1 MKKGLTVLTVSAL
14 GLLLVGC
21 GNDKK
26 TIEESNSN
34 TESNIT
40 SNVES
45 NITSNIESNITSN
58 VESNITSNIESNITS
73 NVNPGGS
80 NLLTCTMDYTSKMG
94 GRGYKSALVNTKVK
108 FTNGGAT
115 AIEMQMIFELDSTY
129 ASQIDMFVSTMQSSM
144 NQQYGNTKGIKVT
157 SSKLSSTKFDV
168 KISMDVTKMSAE
180 ELKAKNY
187 DSFKTAT
194 YEQVKQTLVKEGYTC
209 K

>member
-45 NITSNIESNITSN
+45 NITSNVESNITSN
-58 VESNITSNIESNITS
+58 VESNVTS

-80 NLLTCTMDYTSKMG
+80 NLLSCTMDYTSKMG
-94 GRGYKSALVNTKVK
+94 NVGYKSAIVNTNVK

-129 ASQIDMFVSTMQSSM
+129 ASQIDMFVSTMQTSM
-144 NQQYGNTKGIKVT
+144 NKQYGNSKGIKVT

-180 ELKAKNY
+180 ELKSNNF

-194 YEQVKQTLVKEGYTC
+194 YEQVKQSLVKEGYTC